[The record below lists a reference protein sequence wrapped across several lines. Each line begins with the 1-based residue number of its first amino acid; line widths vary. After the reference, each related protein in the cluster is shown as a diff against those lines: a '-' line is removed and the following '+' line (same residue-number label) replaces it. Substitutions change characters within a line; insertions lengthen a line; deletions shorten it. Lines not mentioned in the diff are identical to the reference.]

1 VANDGRLRSVVGQ
14 DVIAHL
20 AAVELLILDTLTTF
34 TGGGPTPHIDAFK
47 QKDPTLNDK
56 EVARRQGSSVEQTV
70 KEYTEAAGRVMGL
83 AARISPETFR
93 RAGTLPW
100 YGEEYALDDFLVY
113 VSYGHKSEHCAQIAV
128 FRDQLRARG

>member
-1 VANDGRLRSVVGQ
+1 
-14 DVIAHL
+14 
-20 AAVELLILDTLTTF
+20 VELLILDTLTTL
-34 TGGGPTPHIDAFK
+34 TGGGPTPYIDAFK

-70 KEYTEAAGRVMGL
+70 KEYTEAAGRVMEL

-100 YGEEYALDDFLVY
+100 YGEGYALDDFLVY

-128 FRDQLRARG
+128 LRDRSRARG